1 MAEQKP
7 VDLAAV
13 SFRVSGLAGAC
24 GLGRCEHS
32 CGVRRLLVDSG
43 DLFAWRQAWIHG
55 RMDPVAVLTKSV
67 RNESRITSNYTSLPA
82 NYKVNVLK

>member
-43 DLFAWRQAWIHG
+43 DLLHG
-55 RMDPVAVLTKSV
+55 GRHGFMVGWTLW
-67 RNESRITSNYTSLPA
+67 LC
-82 NYKVNVLK
+82 